1 MALLSDQFQQAQA
14 LKMLKKFWPRSVF
27 YQMQGR
33 QNACSFTIMLMLG
46 SKTQDS
52 KATEPAENFK
62 YLGSWISD
70 SEQDFKARKASAWIA
85 CNKINKSVEIKAATR
100 NKDETV

>member
-1 MALLSDQFQQAQA
+1 MAKVGLLPNA
-14 LKMLKKFWPRSVF
+14 KKTKCMFF
-27 YQMQGR
+27 YHHVDAG
-33 QNACSFTIMLMLG
+33 L
-46 SKTQDS
+46 KTQDN
-52 KATEPAENFK
+52 KAIEPAENFK

-70 SEQDFKARKASAWIA
+70 SEYYDFKARKASAWIA

>member
-1 MALLSDQFQQAQA
+1 MF
-14 LKMLKKFWPRSVF
+14 F
-27 YQMQGR
+27 YHHVDAG
-33 QNACSFTIMLMLG
+33 L
-46 SKTQDS
+46 KTQDS
-52 KATEPAENFK
+52 KAIIEPAENFK

>member
-1 MALLSDQFQQAQA
+1 MAKVDLLPNA
-14 LKMLKKFWPRSVF
+14 KKTKCMFF
-27 YQMQGR
+27 YHHVDAG
-33 QNACSFTIMLMLG
+33 L
-46 SKTQDS
+46 KTQDS

>member
-1 MALLSDQFQQAQA
+1 MF
-14 LKMLKKFWPRSVF
+14 F
-27 YQMQGR
+27 YHHVDAG
-33 QNACSFTIMLMLG
+33 L
-46 SKTQDS
+46 KTQDS
-52 KATEPAENFK
+52 KAIEPAENFK

-70 SEQDFKARKASAWIA
+70 SEKDFKARKASAWIA